1 MIKGTEKAPAI
12 RFRGFT
18 DDWEQRKLGEMAESF
33 QYGLN
38 AAAKKYDGKNKYIRI
53 TDIDD
58 LSHEFSQ
65 SNLTS
70 PDTDISQ
77 ADNYRLNEGNILFA
91 RTGASVGKTYIYK
104 HSDGRV
110 YYAGFL
116 IRAKLFKEYDSEFV
130 FQNTLTSKYKRFIQ
144 ITSQRSGQPG
154 VNAQEYENYG
164 LMVPSL
170 KEQKGIGN
178 LLANLDNLITLH
190 QHKLE
195 QQKKLKKY
203 FLQNMFPE
211 EGETVPRIRFKGFT
225 GDWEQRKLGD
235 ISSVIDPHPSHR
247 APVET
252 QTGIPFIGIGDV
264 DEAGNVDYSTARI
277 VDEKIYEEHH
287 KRYDLAIPSV
297 GIGRV
302 ASLGK
307 VIRLRND
314 IGKYAVSPTMSIIQF
329 SQEVDVNY
337 MYSCMSSPY
346 FQQQF
351 TAQSSGS
358 TRQSVGIQDLR
369 RFMIPIPQNK
379 IEQINIGMF
388 FWKLDNLIT
397 RHQRK
402 IDQLQAMK
410 KFMLQNLFV

>member
-18 DDWEQRKLGEMAESF
+18 DDWERRKLSEMVIRYEDPIVTPHDGYTRLGIRSHAKGTFYEYVAPGHELETAQMHRVAADKLIFNITFAWEHAVAITTKDDAGKLVSHRFPQFTLSESLRPEFLKYIILDEGFHHNLYLASPGGAGRNRVLKIDEALDYPICFPSFEEQHKIGEFLNKLSNLITLHQRKLELMKKLKAFFLQNMFPEEGETVPRIRFKGFTGDWEQRKLGEMAESF

-58 LSHEFSQ
+58 ISHEFLQ

-116 IRAKLFKEYDSEFV
+116 IRAKLFKEYDPEFV

-154 VNAQEYENYG
+154 VNAQEYEDYG

-170 KEQKGIGN
+170 KEQKGIGTF
-178 LLANLDNLITLH
+178 LANLDNLITLH
-190 QHKLE
+190 Q
-195 QQKKLKKY
+195 
-203 FLQNMFPE
+203 
-211 EGETVPRIRFKGFT
+211 
-225 GDWEQRKLGD
+225 RKL
-235 ISSVIDPHPSHR
+235 
-247 APVET
+247 
-252 QTGIPFIGIGDV
+252 
-264 DEAGNVDYSTARI
+264 
-277 VDEKIYEEHH
+277 
-287 KRYDLAIPSV
+287 
-297 GIGRV
+297 
-302 ASLGK
+302 
-307 VIRLRND
+307 
-314 IGKYAVSPTMSIIQF
+314 
-329 SQEVDVNY
+329 
-337 MYSCMSSPY
+337 
-346 FQQQF
+346 
-351 TAQSSGS
+351 
-358 TRQSVGIQDLR
+358 
-369 RFMIPIPQNK
+369 
-379 IEQINIGMF
+379 
-388 FWKLDNLIT
+388 
-397 RHQRK
+397 
-402 IDQLQAMK
+402 DQLQNVK
-410 KFMLQNLFV
+410 KFMLQNLFI

>member
-1 MIKGTEKAPAI
+1 MKKITPTAPVI

-18 DDWEQRKLGEMAESF
+18 DVWEQRKLGEMAESF

-53 TDIDD
+53 TDIDE

-77 ADNYRLNEGNILFA
+77 ADNYRLNEGDILFA

-130 FQNTLTSKYKRFIQ
+130 FQNTLISKYKRFIQ

-178 LLANLDNLITLH
+178 LLANLDNLLTLH
-190 QHKLE
+190 QRKLE
-195 QQKKLKKY
+195 QQKKLKAF
-203 FLQNMFPE
+203 FLKNMFPE

-225 GDWEQRKLGD
+225 GDWEQRKFADLATVRRGLTYKPHNVIEGGKRVLRSSNINENTFQVHNDDVFVDENVVNIPCVNNGD
-235 ISSVIDPHPSHR
+235 ILITSANGSSRLIGKHAIIRD
-247 APVET
+247 
-252 QTGIPFIGIGDV
+252 IPENSAVHGGFMLLASSDESEFVNALMSSFWYTKFINAYVAGGNGAIGNLNKNDLDEQIAYVPQKEEMHKIGDFF
-264 DEAGNVDYSTARI
+264 GN
-277 VDEKIYEEHH
+277 
-287 KRYDLAIPSV
+287 
-297 GIGRV
+297 
-302 ASLGK
+302 
-307 VIRLRND
+307 
-314 IGKYAVSPTMSIIQF
+314 
-329 SQEVDVNY
+329 
-337 MYSCMSSPY
+337 
-346 FQQQF
+346 
-351 TAQSSGS
+351 
-358 TRQSVGIQDLR
+358 
-369 RFMIPIPQNK
+369 
-379 IEQINIGMF
+379 
-388 FWKLDNLIT
+388 LDHFIT
-397 RHQRK
+397 LHQRK

>member
-1 MIKGTEKAPAI
+1 MIKGAEKAPAI

-178 LLANLDNLITLH
+178 LLANLDKLITLH

-211 EGETVPRIRFKGFT
+211 EGETVPRIRFKGFI
-225 GDWEQRKLGD
+225 GDCEQRKFADLATVRRGLTYKPHNVIEGGKRVLRSSNINENTFQVHNDDVFVDENVVNIPCVNNGD
-235 ISSVIDPHPSHR
+235 ILITSANGSSRLIGKHAIIRD
-247 APVET
+247 
-252 QTGIPFIGIGDV
+252 IPENSAVHGGFMLLASSDESEFVNALMSSLWYTKFINAYVAGGNGAIGNLNKNDLDEQIAYVPQKEEMHKIGDFF
-264 DEAGNVDYSTARI
+264 GN
-277 VDEKIYEEHH
+277 
-287 KRYDLAIPSV
+287 
-297 GIGRV
+297 
-302 ASLGK
+302 
-307 VIRLRND
+307 
-314 IGKYAVSPTMSIIQF
+314 
-329 SQEVDVNY
+329 
-337 MYSCMSSPY
+337 
-346 FQQQF
+346 
-351 TAQSSGS
+351 
-358 TRQSVGIQDLR
+358 
-369 RFMIPIPQNK
+369 
-379 IEQINIGMF
+379 
-388 FWKLDNLIT
+388 LDHLIT
-397 RHQRK
+397 LHQRK

>member
-1 MIKGTEKAPAI
+1 MKKITPTAPVI

-18 DDWEQRKLGEMAESF
+18 DVWEQRKLGEMAESF

-53 TDIDD
+53 TDIDE

-77 ADNYRLNEGNILFA
+77 ADNYRLNEGDILFA

-130 FQNTLTSKYKRFIQ
+130 FQNTLISKYKRFIQ

-178 LLANLDNLITLH
+178 LLANLDNLLTLH
-190 QHKLE
+190 QRKLE
-195 QQKKLKKY
+195 LQKKLKAF
-203 FLQNMFPE
+203 FLKNMFPE

-247 APVET
+247 APAET

-264 DEAGNVDYSTARI
+264 DEAGNIDYSTARI

-369 RFMIPIPQNK
+369 RFMTPISQNK

-388 FWKLDNLIT
+388 FWKLDSIIT
-397 RHQRK
+397 HHQRK
-402 IDQLQAMK
+402 IDQLQVVK
-410 KFMLQNLFV
+410 KFMLQNMFI